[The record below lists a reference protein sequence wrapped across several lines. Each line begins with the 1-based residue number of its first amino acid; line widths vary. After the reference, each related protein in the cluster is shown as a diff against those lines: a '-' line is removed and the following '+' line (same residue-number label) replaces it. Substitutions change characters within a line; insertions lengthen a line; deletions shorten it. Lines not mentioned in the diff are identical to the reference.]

1 MPSPAA
7 VILPYWSTV
16 ATDVL
21 ELDHSTDLLSE
32 FEGDIVAVSV
42 FVCPLFRLIDVEES
56 LIDDT
61 LIPVTVTAQLACAPE
76 PSFAFA

>member
-1 MPSPAA
+1 MPAPVA
-7 VILPYWSTV
+7 VTLPFWSTV
-16 ATDVL
+16 AAAVF
-21 ELDHSTDLLSE
+21 ELDHSIVLLSA
-32 FEGDIVAVSV
+32 FDGDTVAVSV